1 VYSQRCRW
9 RRIEAEHDIGPLL
22 LDAERNEAVRVP
34 LGALFRDGDAWSVY
48 VIRGGRATLTRV
60 EVGLEDERF
69 REVTKGLS
77 PGETIVLFPTS
88 EVRDGVRVKALAR

>member
-1 VYSQRCRW
+1 MLPVNNFVFGGV
-9 RRIEAEHDIGPLL
+9 ALL
-22 LDAERNEAVRVP
+22 LS
-34 LGALFRDGDAWSVY
+34 LIISMVY

-77 PGETIVLFPTS
+77 RGETVVLFPTS